1 MPAQRWVT
9 RAPSEAQP
17 LGQKRV
23 QPGLHAGRDGLRVGV
38 LVLELLE
45 PAAADHD
52 PAVVGG
58 AVVHEAGLGVGGVR
72 ERAPLQRLGGKHL
85 AAHRVDD
92 AVQLRQQARDQP
104 VAGDHHGLGAH
115 RPAAGVDE
123 PAVTLALEA
132 ADRRVL
138 EQRCA
143 AVGGSRRQRTHP
155 GRGQQLGVPREEG
168 GRLAAVAHRFRNQ
181 IGGRTARDA

>member
-1 MPAQRWVT
+1 MGHA
-9 RAPSEAQP
+9 RAAEAQP

-58 AVVHEAGLGVGGVR
+58 AVVHEARLGVGGVC
-72 ERAPLQRLGGKHL
+72 ERAPLQRLGGEHL

-92 AVQLRQQARDQP
+92 AVQLRQQARNQP
-104 VAGDHHGLGAH
+104 VAGHNDGLSVH
-115 RPAAGVDE
+115 RPAAGVDG
-123 PAVTLALEA
+123 PAVAVALQA
-132 ADRRVL
+132 ADR
-138 EQRCA
+138 
-143 AVGGSRRQRTHP
+143 
-155 GRGQQLGVPREEG
+155 
-168 GRLAAVAHRFRNQ
+168 
-181 IGGRTARDA
+181 